1 MVTDMDAALA
11 FYTQK
16 LGLNLKARFENHYAE
31 IEAGDYLLG
40 LHPSDQRTVYGN
52 NLSIGFGVTN
62 FEETTNVLES
72 NGVTLNVQRDGWS
85 NIAHFADPDGN
96 PLYVIEV
103 K

>member
-1 MVTDMDAALA
+1 
-11 FYTQK
+11 
-16 LGLNLKARFENHYAE
+16 
-31 IEAGDYLLG
+31 
-40 LHPSDQRTVYGN
+40 
-52 NLSIGFGVTN
+52 VTN